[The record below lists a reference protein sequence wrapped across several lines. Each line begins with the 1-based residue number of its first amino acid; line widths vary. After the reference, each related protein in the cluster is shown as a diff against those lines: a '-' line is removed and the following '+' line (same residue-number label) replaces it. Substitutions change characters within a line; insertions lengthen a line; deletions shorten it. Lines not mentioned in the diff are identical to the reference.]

1 MNVVAVVRA
10 KPWLGYAVVVVA
22 LAVLRLCWLNAYP
35 LNSDEAQH
43 AHVAWAWTQQLLPY
57 RDVFDN
63 HGPLFGWLYSYA
75 LMLIGERLHVLTWLR
90 LAVQPWYA
98 LSLLSVFW
106 MGRRLYGARVALAAV
121 LVAGLFPRFFLVSG
135 QFRTDD
141 MWTALWLAS
150 LAMVVGAPW
159 KHWRWLL
166 AGVLAGTALSVSQKT
181 VVLLATALIAAM
193 VIHLFAKRP
202 ASPVSRSHYLLTGT
216 LGLLLVPVSLG
227 VWLYAHHDLAS
238 AWYGLA
244 GYNMQTA
251 GAERPGDQDFFY
263 LKLPLLIALLSGGIP
278 MVLSWLRRNNDGTRR
293 STAFL
298 TLHSSIFLLMILLIW
313 PLVTRQDPLPVLP
326 TLILA
331 GCGLVARQS
340 HLALTSRQ
348 KFYALAA
355 VVAVE
360 LCGLMLGAPPWQDQ
374 LAPQRAQLATV
385 LRYTDN
391 DDMVMDAKS
400 GAIFRMRPY
409 YPVIESLA
417 DRRFKNGLATDTIST
432 DLIDRRTMLVIR
444 GRFPPATDAFV
455 MRNYLPAGEDVW
467 IAGRQLANADDVNGA
482 RALNIE
488 LPGDYTLVD
497 GVRTVAASMDG
508 GQATAHWNIAPGQHR
523 LMTSA
528 SGPLYLVWT
537 QAWDRGWRPAVA
549 ITSRT

>member
-10 KPWLGYAVVVVA
+10 RPWLGYAVVIVA

-35 LNSDEAQH
+35 LNSDETQH

-63 HGPLFGWLYSYA
+63 HGPLFGLLYSYA
-75 LMLIGERLHVLTWLR
+75 LAVIGERLHVLTWLR

-98 LSLLSVFW
+98 LSLFSVWW
-106 MGRRLYGARVALAAV
+106 MGRRLYGSRVALAAI

-141 MWTALWLAS
+141 MWAALWLAS
-150 LAMVVGAPW
+150 LAVVVGAPW

-166 AGVLAGTALSVSQKT
+166 AGLLAGTALSVSQKT
-181 VVLLATALIAAM
+181 IVLLATAFIA
-193 VIHLFAKRP
+193 VTLIHLVDKR
-202 ASPVSRSHYLLTGT
+202 SISSESRARYWLTGAV
-216 LGLLLVPVSLG
+216 GFLLVPASLG
-227 VWLYAHHDLAS
+227 VWLYAQHDLAS
-238 AWYGLA
+238 AWYGLP

-251 GAERPGDQDFFY
+251 GAAGPGDNDHFF

-278 MVLSWLRRNNDGTRR
+278 MVLSWLKRNHDSAKGP
-293 STAFL
+293 TAFL
-298 TLHSSIFLLMILLIW
+298 MLHSSIFLLTILLIW

-331 GCGLVARQS
+331 GCGFIARQS
-340 HLALTSRQ
+340 RIALTTHQ
-348 KFYALAA
+348 KLAALAA
-355 VVAVE
+355 VVGVE
-360 LCGLMLGAPPWQDQ
+360 LAVLMLGTPPWHDQ
-374 LAPQRAQLATV
+374 LAPQRAQLQTV

-391 DDMVMDAKS
+391 SDMVMDAKS

-417 DRRFKNGLATDTIST
+417 VRRFKNGLATDTISAN
-432 DLIDRRTMLVIR
+432 LIDHRTMLVIR

-455 MRNYLPAGEDVW
+455 TRNYLPAGEDVW
-467 IAGRQLANADDVNGA
+467 IAGRQLADSSGIVDQ
-482 RALNIE
+482 RMLDIE

-497 GVRTVAASMDG
+497 GTGTVAASMDG
-508 GQATAHWNIAPGQHR
+508 GKATTHWNVSPGQHR
-523 LMTSA
+523 ITTS
-528 SGPLYLVWT
+528 STGPLYLVWT
-537 QAWDRGWRPAVA
+537 QAWNRGWRPMMSA
-549 ITSRT
+549 S